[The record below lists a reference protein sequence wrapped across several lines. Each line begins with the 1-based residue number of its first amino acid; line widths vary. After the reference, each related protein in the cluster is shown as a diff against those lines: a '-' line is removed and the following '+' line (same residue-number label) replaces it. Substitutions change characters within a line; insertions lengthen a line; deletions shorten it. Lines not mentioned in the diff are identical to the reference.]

1 METDEM
7 TRLRGTL
14 SRKGSKQPG
23 LTRSVLTPRHL
34 LTLLVSKKSIERTRN
49 RREFSSSRERS
60 ELSIMLFP
68 MLLIGLARQKLVCAN
83 RQASKSPPAEGSLAS
98 PDASPGIATWRSQPC
113 VRRCSFG
120 ALRLIS
126 VTDFSPAFS

>member
-34 LTLLVSKKSIERTRN
+34 LTL
-49 RREFSSSRERS
+49 RS
-60 ELSIMLFP
+60 EKLFQPGTVFKIEQSLFSDEIMVVSSIGKP
-68 MLLIGLARQKLVCAN
+68 Y
-83 RQASKSPPAEGSLAS
+83 LAS
-98 PDASPGIATWRSQPC
+98 DTNGVFQSLETHTLRHF
-113 VRRCSFG
+113 V
-120 ALRLIS
+120 ALLPQGR
-126 VTDFSPAFS
+126 T